1 MIHLQ
6 LFRPEP
12 IIIHT
17 QSCLLFLLA
26 CSPRAIPRV
35 ADMGKTTVNA
45 GVKNN
50 GGQPRQPRRPKVLK
64 LGSDFSGVETASVA
78 MKRMGISHSL
88 EFVSESDSACMSVI
102 KKNHQ
107 PAHAFSNIL
116 ERTAAEETYADVYV
130 WTPPCQD
137 FSAGGKQKGVG
148 GERRT
153 GDLIKKSM
161 QFIKNKRPRLTVFE
175 NVPTLMSKK
184 FARILNGIEEAQKKL
199 GYVVH
204 VKKLNSKDFGVPQ
217 SRERVYV
224 VGVRQD
230 SEMHPFTWPQK
241 QATPPVTSILEPKRA
256 TDLAGRL
263 PSGERSRD
271 LCKAAYKK
279 VCKTKTVDPRVTPVM
294 VDIDCSE
301 KFATHG
307 INIARTLTKTRGQ
320 NGGPWVSTRGRRVT
334 LHEMMRLQGF
344 AKKDI
349 PQAELNLSDHQI
361 GGMVGNAV
369 SVHTMGAILSEG
381 LHSAGLTKTKV
392 PFPLHYE
399 W

>member
-1 MIHLQ
+1 
-6 LFRPEP
+6 
-12 IIIHT
+12 
-17 QSCLLFLLA
+17 
-26 CSPRAIPRV
+26 
-35 ADMGKTTVNA
+35 MGKTTVNA
-45 GVKNN
+45 GVKNTA

-64 LGSDFSGVETASVA
+64 LASDFSGVETASVA

-107 PAHAFSNIL
+107 PAHTFSNIL

-137 FSAGGKQKGVG
+137 FSAGGKQEGVSG
-148 GERRT
+148 GRRT

-175 NVPTLMSKK
+175 NVPTLMTKK
-184 FARILNGIEEAQKKL
+184 FARILKGIEEAQKKL
-199 GYVVH
+199 GYAVH

-241 QATPPVTSILEPKRA
+241 QATPPATSILEPKRA
-256 TDLAGRL
+256 TDVAGRL
-263 PSGERSRD
+263 PSSERSRD

-279 VCKTKTVDPRVTPVM
+279 VCKKKGVDPRVTPVM

-301 KFATHG
+301 RFATHG
-307 INIARTLTKTRGQ
+307 VNIARTLTKTRGQ
-320 NGGPWVSTRGRRVT
+320 NGGPWVSSRGRRVT